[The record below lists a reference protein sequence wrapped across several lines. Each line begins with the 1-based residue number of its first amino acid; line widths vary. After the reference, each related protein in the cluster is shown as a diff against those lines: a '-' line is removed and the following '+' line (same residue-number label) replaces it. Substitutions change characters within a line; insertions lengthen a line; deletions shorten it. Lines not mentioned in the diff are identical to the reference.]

1 MGIGCRAGEKGP
13 QRVTPQPPPRSRTR
27 YRVFSHT
34 RSNPGT
40 LASGAIARR
49 PTQGYETE
57 ISQLSGHKSGVQV
70 LAGGYPGASP
80 GLRPHRAFSL
90 GVNPNPV

>member
-1 MGIGCRAGEKGP
+1 MGIGCWAGEKGP
-13 QRVTPQPPPRSRTR
+13 QRVTPQPPPRSRT
-27 YRVFSHT
+27 HT
-34 RSNPGT
+34 RSNPST
-40 LASGAIARR
+40 LASGATIARR
-49 PTQGYETE
+49 PTQGHETE

-70 LAGGYPGASP
+70 SAGGFPGASP